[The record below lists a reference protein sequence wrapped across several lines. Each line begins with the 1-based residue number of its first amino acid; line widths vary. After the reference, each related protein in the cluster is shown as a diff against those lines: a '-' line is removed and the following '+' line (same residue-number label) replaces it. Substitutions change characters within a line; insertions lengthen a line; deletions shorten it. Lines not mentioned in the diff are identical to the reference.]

1 MNKSTLLIALTLAST
16 NTMALPQKM
25 NVEKIMRENSIVI
38 KGFKKAGIDIMDI
51 SKGMN
56 KWLNEKPKP
65 ETLTKKREIKD
76 CMGKNKVISNQ
87 TINCYYG
94 K

>member
-38 KGFKKAGIDIMDI
+38 KGFKKAG
-51 SKGMN
+51 
-56 KWLNEKPKP
+56 
-65 ETLTKKREIKD
+65 
-76 CMGKNKVISNQ
+76 
-87 TINCYYG
+87 
-94 K
+94 